1 MRRIDLTAVGL
12 RGPSI
17 PAHTI
22 LPPCS
27 GPSRYGLEMSQ
38 SEARLARR
46 PTLTAPARD
55 RSTCVQ
61 AGTKRCSR
69 PNQKM
74 DPASNRR
81 RTTCPQTPYPDP
93 KHSPLHETGA
103 SPLARKVHELLAKKR
118 G

>member
-1 MRRIDLTAVGL
+1 
-12 RGPSI
+12 
-17 PAHTI
+17 
-22 LPPCS
+22 
-27 GPSRYGLEMSQ
+27 MSQ

-55 RSTCVQ
+55 RSTSVQ

-74 DPASNRR
+74 DPVSNRR
-81 RTTCPQTPYPDP
+81 RTHCPQTRYPDP

-103 SPLARKVHELLAKKR
+103 SPLLR
-118 G
+118 GGRFSQLGIATGAVAGATHLEDGMWSAGRFLSVE